1 MLLALGSGLPAIAI
15 VTALLWRSP
24 LDPSLRSLVVFA
36 LWLGWL
42 ICAALAV
49 ERAVRPMQTLSNM
62 MAAIR
67 AGDTSIRA
75 RHADPEGA
83 LGLALWEI
91 NALTGS
97 VREQRLGAIAAT
109 ALLQRVMD
117 SVDVAV
123 FGFDTGHRLRLV
135 NGEGERLLGR
145 PAEQTLGLEAAWL
158 GLAPA
163 LAGETPRLLELRLQG
178 ASGRWELRRGGYI
191 QDGRPH
197 ELVLLSDLSRSL
209 REEERQAWLRLIR
222 VLSHEINNSLAPIQ
236 SIAGSLRAMLK
247 SPPASEEP
255 EAPDS
260 KNSKQLD
267 AGLHIIETRARSLAR
282 FMHAYARLARLPKP
296 SPGPLDVGPWVRRV
310 GGVQESAAGA
320 GG

>member
-117 SVDVAV
+117 SVDVAG
-123 FGFDTGHRLRLV
+123 FGFDTRHRLRV
-135 NGEGERLLGR
+135 RE
-145 PAEQTLGLEAAWL
+145 
-158 GLAPA
+158 
-163 LAGETPRLLELRLQG
+163 
-178 ASGRWELRRGGYI
+178 RGG
-191 QDGRPH
+191 G
-197 ELVLLSDLSRSL
+197 
-209 REEERQAWLRLIR
+209 
-222 VLSHEINNSLAPIQ
+222 
-236 SIAGSLRAMLK
+236 G
-247 SPPASEEP
+247 
-255 EAPDS
+255 
-260 KNSKQLD
+260 
-267 AGLHIIETRARSLAR
+267 RAR
-282 FMHAYARLARLPKP
+282 
-296 SPGPLDVGPWVRRV
+296 
-310 GGVQESAAGA
+310 GA
-320 GG
+320 GGGAARAGGGGARAGPPPRRRGAP